1 MSKVLK
7 VIKRC
12 QIRITVLNYTVG
24 NTVGKFLSKQ
34 EIFINAI
41 IEKQYR
47 QTFQYVYW
55 KFKVT

>member
-7 VIKRC
+7 VIKQC